1 MPAAAPPAAEAP
13 PDCKAGVEVEWDAT
27 KRKFCCESAGRGC
40 VIQDMTGADPSHR
53 VKFRKQFELRPG
65 AGSLRLAPGSLA
77 AFSAGTCL
85 SVLLAALATV
95 RLCTMGTSARARGT
109 ETYLPMREGT
119 DEAERES
126 ASSRCRCGSARPRTA
141 SADREHARVVTGM
154 AFCVA
159 PSGGGARGRQWKFR
173 ARGCS
178 LFLSPNI
185 AACPPFRAWQ
195 TAQSSP
201 HAAVFQPSSTY
212 SDAGEAWCY
221 HLPRS
226 LVFSFCTVNVSTCPS
241 ARRRTASRFTS
252 LRSRALWIAQMC
264 SEQFG

>member
-119 DEAERES
+119 DEADGNFAPAGVRCFYLPTSPRVRLS
-126 ASSRCRCGSARPRTA
+126 AHGRQHNRVPTPPFFNLPARTA
-141 SADREHARVVTGM
+141 MQERRGAITYLVALFFRSALLM
-154 AFCVA
+154 
-159 PSGGGARGRQWKFR
+159 
-173 ARGCS
+173 
-178 LFLSPNI
+178 
-185 AACPPFRAWQ
+185 
-195 TAQSSP
+195 
-201 HAAVFQPSSTY
+201 
-212 SDAGEAWCY
+212 
-221 HLPRS
+221 
-226 LVFSFCTVNVSTCPS
+226 
-241 ARRRTASRFTS
+241 
-252 LRSRALWIAQMC
+252 
-264 SEQFG
+264 

>member
-119 DEAERES
+119 DEAERERQQQVPLRERS
-126 ASSRCRCGSARPRTA
+126 P
-141 SADREHARVVTGM
+141 ADGVR
-154 AFCVA
+154 
-159 PSGGGARGRQWKFR
+159 
-173 ARGCS
+173 
-178 LFLSPNI
+178 
-185 AACPPFRAWQ
+185 
-195 TAQSSP
+195 
-201 HAAVFQPSSTY
+201 
-212 SDAGEAWCY
+212 
-221 HLPRS
+221 
-226 LVFSFCTVNVSTCPS
+226 
-241 ARRRTASRFTS
+241 
-252 LRSRALWIAQMC
+252 
-264 SEQFG
+264 